1 MFRYSAAWH
10 NFPGR
15 APPPP
20 WRTAYHPGIAMSSDN
35 SPTVRHRRLAAELRR
50 LRENAELSP
59 ERAAAALGWSRP
71 KLVKFETAR
80 TAPTPTDVAA
90 MLELYGAPDA
100 YKAALIQLSR
110 DVRKRGWW
118 TAYDDVLP
126 SSYAELEDDAVE
138 IRSWQ
143 IQEIPSLL
151 QTDDYAFAMI
161 RLNNPEAG
169 EDIHLRRLQARMA
182 RRTVLTRQ
190 SAPTLRAVID
200 ESALRRP
207 VGGPDAMRRQL
218 AALLEAAERPHVHLQ
233 VAPTI
238 QDDFPGMEGSFV
250 ILSFA
255 SQIALDV
262 VFIKNV
268 AGGIYIEDVEQ
279 VRRCRAKFDRISAA
293 ALTEAESC
301 TLIEAL
307 IMESNLGSPGMAI

>member
-1 MFRYSAAWH
+1 
-10 NFPGR
+10 
-15 APPPP
+15 
-20 WRTAYHPGIAMSSDN
+20 MSSDN

-80 TAPTPTDVAA
+80 TAPGLADVAA
-90 MLELYGAPDA
+90 MVELYGAPEA
-100 YKAALIQLSR
+100 YKMALSQLSR

-143 IQEIPSLL
+143 VQEIPSLL
-151 QTDDYAFAMI
+151 QTDDYALAII
-161 RLNNPEAG
+161 RLNNPEAA
-169 EDIHLRRLQARMA
+169 EETQLRRLQARMA
-182 RRTVLTRQ
+182 RRTVLTRH
-190 SAPTLRAVID
+190 SAPSLRVIID

-207 VGGPDAMRRQL
+207 IGGPDAMRRQL

-233 VAPTI
+233 IAPTT
-238 QDDFPGMEGSFV
+238 QADFPGMEGSFV

-262 VFIKNV
+262 VYIKNV
-268 AGGIYIEDVEQ
+268 AGGIYVEDVEQ
-279 VRRCRAKFDRISAA
+279 VRRCSAKFEAISEQ
-293 ALTEAESC
+293 ALSEAESI

-307 IMESNLGSPGMAI
+307 LMESNLGSPGMAI

>member
-1 MFRYSAAWH
+1 
-10 NFPGR
+10 
-15 APPPP
+15 
-20 WRTAYHPGIAMSSDN
+20 MSSDN

-80 TAPTPTDVAA
+80 TAPGPTDVAA
-90 MLELYGAPDA
+90 MVELYGAPEA

-126 SSYAELEDDAVE
+126 PSYAELEDDAVE

-143 IQEIPSLL
+143 VQEIPSLL
-151 QTDDYAFAMI
+151 QTDDYALAII
-161 RLNNPEAG
+161 RLNNPEAT
-169 EDIHLRRLQARMA
+169 EE
-182 RRTVLTRQ
+182 V
-190 SAPTLRAVID
+190 D

-207 VGGPDAMRRQL
+207 VGGPEAMRRQL
-218 AALLEAAERPHVHLQ
+218 TALLEAVERAHVHLQ
-233 VAPTI
+233 VAPTA
-238 QDDFPGMEGSFV
+238 QADFPGMEGSFV

-262 VFIKNV
+262 VYIKNV

-279 VRRCRAKFDRISAA
+279 VRRCRAMFDHISEA
-293 ALTEAESC
+293 ALTAAESFA
-301 TLIEAL
+301 LIEAL
-307 IMESNLGSPGMAI
+307 VMESNLGSPGMAI

>member
-1 MFRYSAAWH
+1 
-10 NFPGR
+10 
-15 APPPP
+15 
-20 WRTAYHPGIAMSSDN
+20 MSSDN

-50 LRENAELSP
+50 LRENAELPP

-80 TAPTPTDVAA
+80 TAPGPTDVAA
-90 MLELYGAPDA
+90 MVELYGAPET
-100 YKAALIQLSR
+100 YKVALIQLAR

-126 SSYAELEDDAVE
+126 PSYAELEDDAVE
-138 IRSWQ
+138 LRSWQ
-143 IQEIPSLL
+143 VQEIPGLL
-151 QTDDYAFAMI
+151 QTDDYALAII
-161 RLNNPEAG
+161 RLSNPEAS
-169 EDIHLRRLQARMA
+169 EEIQLRRLQARMA
-182 RRTVLTRQ
+182 RRTVLTRH
-190 SAPTLRAVID
+190 SAPSLRAIID

-233 VAPTI
+233 VAPTA
-238 QDDFPGMEGSFV
+238 QADFPGMEGSFV

-262 VFIKNV
+262 VYIKNV

-279 VRRCRAKFDRISAA
+279 VRRCTVTFDRISDA
-293 ALTEAESC
+293 ALSETESIE
-301 TLIEAL
+301 LIEGL
-307 IMESNLGSPGMAI
+307 IMASNLGSPGMAI

>member
-1 MFRYSAAWH
+1 
-10 NFPGR
+10 
-15 APPPP
+15 
-20 WRTAYHPGIAMSSDN
+20 MSSDN

-80 TAPTPTDVAA
+80 TAPGPTDVAA
-90 MLELYGAPDA
+90 MVELYGAPET
-100 YKAALIQLSR
+100 YKVALIQLSR

-126 SSYAELEDDAVE
+126 PSYAELEDDAVE

-143 IQEIPSLL
+143 VQEIPSLL
-151 QTDDYAFAMI
+151 QTDDYALAII
-161 RLNNPEAG
+161 RLSNPDASE
-169 EDIHLRRLQARMA
+169 ELQLRRLQARMA
-182 RRTVLTRQ
+182 RRTVLTRH
-190 SAPTLRAVID
+190 SAPSLRAVID

-207 VGGPDAMRRQL
+207 VGGSDAMRRQL

-233 VAPTI
+233 VAPTAHA
-238 QDDFPGMEGSFV
+238 DFPGMEGSFV

-262 VFIKNV
+262 VYIKNV

-279 VRRCRAKFDRISAA
+279 VRRCTAKFDHISEM
-293 ALTEAESC
+293 ALSETESIE
-301 TLIEAL
+301 LIEAL
-307 IMESNLGSPGMAI
+307 LMESNLGSPGMAI